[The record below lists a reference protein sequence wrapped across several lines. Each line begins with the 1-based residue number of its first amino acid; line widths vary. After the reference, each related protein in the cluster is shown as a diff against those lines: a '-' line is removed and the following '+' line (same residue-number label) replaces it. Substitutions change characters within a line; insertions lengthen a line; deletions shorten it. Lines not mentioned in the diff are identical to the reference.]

1 MKHLSSESGMI
12 TLDFLFAFVLIM
24 GFAALLFALTLTLTV
39 VEVTQYITFAAARNY
54 TAGHVNV
61 IYQEQQA
68 RMKYKELTEAS
79 VFTPLYSNGWFEI
92 ARADSPNLLVGDVTK
107 TFGEYKPLSPED
119 PNLFYGVG
127 TPFIARMLEFNIPFF
142 GSTTDEGDGQ
152 GSGFKTFI
160 ASYLSREVTT
170 NECLRFF
177 NNLRWQKIR
186 SLPVSG
192 ANGYALAPG
201 DDINYWIVS
210 DNGC

>member
-1 MKHLSSESGMI
+1 MKHLTSESGMI
-12 TLDFLFAFVLIM
+12 TLDFLFAFVLVM
-24 GFAALLFALTLTLTV
+24 GFSALLFALTLTLTV
-39 VEVTQYITFAAARNY
+39 VEVTQYITFASARNY
-54 TAGHVNV
+54 SAGHVNV

-68 RMKYKELTEAS
+68 RLKYKELTEGS
-79 VFTPLYSNGWFEI
+79 VFTPLFSNGWFEV
-92 ARADSPNLLVGDVTK
+92 ARADSANLLVGDATQ
-107 TFGEYKPLSPED
+107 TFAEYKPSSPED

-127 TPFIARMLEFNIPFF
+127 TPFIARMLEFHIPFF

-186 SLPVSG
+186 SLPV
-192 ANGYALAPG
+192 NGGNSYALAPG
-201 DDINYWIVS
+201 DDVNYWIVS

>member
-1 MKHLSSESGMI
+1 MKHLSSEAGMI
-12 TLDFLFAFVLIM
+12 TLDFLFAFVLVM
-24 GFAALLFALTLTLTV
+24 GFAGLLFALTLTLTV

-54 TAGHVNV
+54 SAGHVNV

-68 RMKYKELTEAS
+68 RLKYKELTEGS
-79 VFTPLYSNGWFEI
+79 VFTPLFSNGWFEV
-92 ARADSPNLLVGDVTK
+92 AKADAILVGDATQ
-107 TFGEYKPLSPED
+107 TFVEYKPASPED

-127 TPFIARMLEFNIPFF
+127 TPFIARMLEFNVPFF

-160 ASYLSREVTT
+160 ASYLGREVTT

-186 SLPVSG
+186 SLPVNGG
-192 ANGYALAPG
+192 ATYATSTPA
-201 DDINYWIVS
+201 DDVSYWIVS